1 MLETSTTVGR
11 PTDAALIQSIY
22 NNNSSIKRS
31 NGNIQSYL
39 TNVLLGAIKVMYISA
54 NVLRSVIALR

>member
-11 PTDAALIQSIY
+11 PIY

-31 NGNIQSYL
+31 NGNSKSYL